1 LPYQIIW
8 QVLVVLAFAAV
19 TGEIFAQ
26 FGLPSVAGALLS
38 GLLLGPTVLG
48 VITINSQINALSTIS
63 LFFIIFLIGFEMNTE
78 TIRKNIPKASLIT
91 LTSFAIPL
99 TLAVFVSLH
108 IFQQFSPVADFVV
121 ALAISVPSISII
133 SVMVMEYSLL
143 ESAVGH
149 VILASV
155 AITDIAAFVFLAAV
169 SQSASNTVLLLL
181 YLVIFIGV
189 YASVD
194 YFLNKRTK
202 SFQSLLNRAS
212 KYLKSEDISY
222 AILIA
227 VGLLLSFVFQA
238 IGISYIL
245 GAFFAGLILHE
256 ELIGRES
263 FGRISRTLGRFN
275 RGFFIPLFFGF
286 AGVQASLVSGYSL
299 LIPLAIVVLV
309 SVGVAILLTYVGV
322 LHLFKPSVGET
333 TSSSSKE
340 IREAA
345 RQIAVILSGR
355 GAVGIIIVSVA
366 LTYGLINNV
375 AYSLVIVATT
385 VTSIITPMLL
395 GRGKKR
401 QVLIEEK

>member
-19 TGEIFAQ
+19 MGEVFAQ

-48 VITINSQINALSTIS
+48 VVTINSQINAVSTIS
-63 LFFIIFLIGFEMNTE
+63 LFFIIFLIGFEMRTE
-78 TIRKNIPKASLIT
+78 TLRKNIPKASLIT
-91 LTSFAIPL
+91 LTSFVIPL
-99 TLAVFVSLH
+99 TIAIFVS
-108 IFQQFSPVADFVV
+108 IQMFQFGSIADVV
-121 ALAISVPSISII
+121 IALAISVPSISII
-133 SVMVMEYSLL
+133 SVMVMEYGLI
-143 ESAVGH
+143 ESSVGQL
-149 VILASV
+149 ILASV

-181 YLVIFIGV
+181 YLAIFISV
-189 YASVD
+189 YALVD
-194 YFLNKRTK
+194 YVLNKRTK
-202 SFQSLLNRAS
+202 SFQLLLNKTSR
-212 KYLKSEDISY
+212 YLKSEDIAY

-227 VGLLLSFVFQA
+227 IGLLLSFVFQA

-245 GAFFAGLILHE
+245 GAFFAGLILHG

-299 LIPLAIVVLV
+299 LIPLTILAVA
-309 SVGVAILLTYVGV
+309 SVGTAILVTYFGV
-322 LHLFKPSVGET
+322 LNLLKPDEKISV
-333 TSSSSKE
+333 KDV
-340 IREAA
+340 RRAA
-345 RQIAVILSGR
+345 RQISVILSGR

-366 LTYGLINNV
+366 LTYGLINNE
-375 AYSLVIVATT
+375 AYSLVIVGTT
-385 VTSIITPMLL
+385 VISIFAPMLL
-395 GRGKKR
+395 GRQMKR
-401 QVLIEEK
+401 QVLIHQE

>member
-1 LPYQIIW
+1 MPYQIIW
-8 QVLVVLAFAAV
+8 QVLVVLVFAAV
-19 TGEIFAQ
+19 TGELFEQ

-38 GLLLGPTVLG
+38 GLLLGPTVFG
-48 VITINSQINALSTIS
+48 VVTINSQINAVSTIS
-63 LFFIIFLIGFEMNTE
+63 LFFIIFLIGLELKTE
-78 TIRKNIPKASLIT
+78 TLSKNIPKASLIT
-91 LTSFAIPL
+91 LTSFVIPL
-99 TLAVFVSLH
+99 AIAIFISLN
-108 IFQQFSPVADFVV
+108 IFQFGPVADFVV
-121 ALAISVPSISII
+121 ALSISVPSISII
-133 SVMVMEYSLL
+133 SVMVMEYDLL
-143 ESAVGH
+143 ESIVGH

-155 AITDIAAFVFLAAV
+155 AITDIAAFVILAGV
-169 SQSASNTVLLLL
+169 SQSANNTALLLL

-202 SFQSLLNRAS
+202 SIQSLLNKTS

-227 VGLLLSFVFQA
+227 IGLLLSFVFQA

-263 FGRISRTLGRFN
+263 FRRISRTLGRFN

-286 AGVQASLVSGYSL
+286 AGVQADLVSGYSL
-299 LIPLAIVVLV
+299 LIPLAILVLAT
-309 SVGVAILLTYVGV
+309 VGVAIILTYVGV
-322 LHLFKPSVGET
+322 LNLFKLEMSIN
-333 TSSSSKE
+333 E
-340 IREAA
+340 IRKAA

-366 LTYGLINNV
+366 LTYGLINNL

-385 VTSIITPMLL
+385 VISITTPLLL
-395 GRGKKR
+395 GREMKR
-401 QVLIEEK
+401 KPLIEEK

>member
-1 LPYQIIW
+1 M
-8 QVLVVLAFAAV
+8 LVVLVFAAV
-19 TGEIFAQ
+19 IGEVFEQ

-38 GLLLGPTVLG
+38 GLLLGPTALG
-48 VITINSQINALSTIS
+48 VVTINSQIQAVSTIS
-63 LFFIIFLIGFEMNTE
+63 LFFIIFLIGFEMRTE
-78 TIRKNIPKASLIT
+78 TLRRNIPKASLIT

-99 TLAVFVSLH
+99 TIAVFVSLH
-108 IFQQFSPVADFVV
+108 IFQFSPVADFVV
-121 ALAISVPSISII
+121 ALSISVPSISII
-133 SVMVMEYSLL
+133 SVMVMEYGLL

-181 YLVIFIGV
+181 YLMIFIGV
-189 YASVD
+189 YAFID

-202 SFQSLLNRAS
+202 SFQLLLNRTS

-227 VGLLLSFVFQA
+227 IGLLLSFVFQA

-286 AGVQASLVSGYSL
+286 AGVEASLVSGYSL
-299 LIPLAIVVLV
+299 LFPLAILV
-309 SVGVAILLTYVGV
+309 IISVGVAILLTYVGV
-322 LHLFKPSVGET
+322 LNLFKPNDEEIPSRY
-333 TSSSSKE
+333 E
-340 IREAA
+340 IRQAA

-366 LTYGLINNV
+366 LTYGLINNL
-375 AYSLVIVATT
+375 AYSLVIVGTT
-385 VTSIITPMLL
+385 VISIITPMLL
-395 GRGKKR
+395 GREMKR
-401 QVLIEEK
+401 KALISEK

>member
-1 LPYQIIW
+1 M
-8 QVLVVLAFAAV
+8 VLVSAALI
-19 TGEIFAQ
+19 GELFEQ

-38 GLLLGPTVLG
+38 GLLLGPTALG
-48 VITINSQINALSTIS
+48 VVTVNSQINAVSTIA
-63 LFFIIFLIGFEMNTE
+63 LFFIVFLIGFEMKTE
-78 TIRKNIPKASLIT
+78 TLRKNIPKASLIT

-99 TLAVFVSLH
+99 AIAVFVSLN
-108 IFQQFSPVADFVV
+108 IFQFGPVADFVI
-121 ALAISVPSISII
+121 ALSISVPSISII
-133 SVMVMEYSLL
+133 SVMVMEYGLL
-143 ESAVGH
+143 ESVVGH

-169 SQSASNTVLLLL
+169 SQSANNTFLLLL
-181 YLVIFIGV
+181 YLVIFVGV

-202 SFQSLLNRAS
+202 SIQSILNKTS

-227 VGLLLSFVFQA
+227 IGLLLSFVFQA

-256 ELIGRES
+256 ELIGRDS

-299 LIPLAIVVLV
+299 LVPLAILV
-309 SVGVAILLTYVGV
+309 IATIGVAILLTYFVG
-322 LHLFKPSVGET
+322 LKIFKPEMS
-333 TSSSSKE
+333 TSQ
-340 IREAA
+340 IRKAA

-366 LTYGLINNV
+366 LTYGLINNL

-385 VTSIITPMLL
+385 VISVTTPILL
-395 GRGKKR
+395 GRQVKR
-401 QVLIEEK
+401 KTMIEQE